1 MQPFLFPLAHPW
13 QLRKKAFQRPTRKKY
28 KTNVRTDSTTQLE
41 TGAQAAM
48 YKSVAC
54 RLQPLRALLA
64 PVSACPGNAAVS
76 RRHSSEG
83 DGGGCFGRCTNTV
96 ATKLQGGVAKK
107 QTAPQGGAFTDEAGH
122 GPSQG
127 RQAERLEWQSS
138 SSTSWHVAKV
148 MFLIEQWI
156 LTAFCADAEW
166 TCDVKHEHKKVRLP
180 PFIMLHLALWGGRVS
195 YIKCAKQQLS
205 CKLPTLCAR
214 GWRRQRKALFKT
226 SLFNSAYSDP
236 FKRQRL
242 RRYTGSQRYSGQW
255 SGFHGHP

>member
-1 MQPFLFPLAHPW
+1 MQPFLFPLTHPW

-64 PVSACPGNAAVS
+64 PVSACPGNAAVL

-127 RQAERLEWQSS
+127 RQAERLE
-138 SSTSWHVAKV
+138 
-148 MFLIEQWI
+148 
-156 LTAFCADAEW
+156 
-166 TCDVKHEHKKVRLP
+166 
-180 PFIMLHLALWGGRVS
+180 
-195 YIKCAKQQLS
+195 
-205 CKLPTLCAR
+205 
-214 GWRRQRKALFKT
+214 
-226 SLFNSAYSDP
+226 
-236 FKRQRL
+236 
-242 RRYTGSQRYSGQW
+242 
-255 SGFHGHP
+255 